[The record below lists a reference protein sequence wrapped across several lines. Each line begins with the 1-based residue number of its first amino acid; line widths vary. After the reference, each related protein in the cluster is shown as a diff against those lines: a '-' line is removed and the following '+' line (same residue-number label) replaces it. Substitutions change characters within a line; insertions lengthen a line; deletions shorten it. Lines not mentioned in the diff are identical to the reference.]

1 LNIRTYTAVLLLTLF
16 AQVSLHAQESEEEL
30 NEQAL
35 ELFQQEDYEEAS
47 KMYSTLLSINLQSAE
62 YNYRFGV
69 CQLFTIQDKEEPIK
83 YLKFAT
89 EQQDAPPLAYFYYG
103 LGLHLNY
110 RFDKAIEQYQKYK
123 PLSSKKEPESA
134 LIDHHIEQCKQGKNL
149 VSSFTDISV
158 VQRSVLPR
166 SDFYRNYDLTDF
178 GGKIIVKPE
187 DFMSEEDKK
196 RDAKLLMYF
205 QQDADLIYFAS
216 FSEKNATGKDLY
228 FIQKLG
234 TGWTT
239 PEKLDATI
247 NTVLDEDYP
256 FIHPEGNTLYFASK
270 GHNSMGGYDI
280 FKSTRRGDGTWS
292 PPVNMEF
299 AINTPWDDFM
309 FISDLEE
316 TTAWFASN
324 RETTNKQVTVYRIGM
339 ERIPLDLTLIKG
351 VFEYEGSKKAKIT
364 VEDMVQNKTIGV
376 YEADRQFG
384 NYLLDLKGSGKY
396 KFLVEAEESDAIH
409 SGIVELPREKGLKQ
423 FRQEMKLVMVDGQEQ
438 LQIINH
444 FDDPIEDE
452 QLLTAEILKRQASL
466 SVNATEED
474 IESTLEIIDDGS
486 ISTGAGDKMDDAPRE
501 ERLALA
507 ERAIRT
513 LEEETQMLNAKAST
527 LYDVAQQKKSGSESM
542 EVAEAAIAAEL
553 TSNYRKEAERREVA
567 IAQMEGTLG
576 VLKSGGIDDGAF
588 NAQYTQLAATK
599 NNFIS
604 LEKFEDNLEEN
615 FEKRLNPT
623 ISAYE
628 TKLAEVE
635 ELESSIDAIDEEVAY
650 YRQEIENTKD
660 DLIKEE
666 LETQIAEA
674 ESAKPEKEASLDRA
688 SKELVALVQQKDNAL
703 TYYNATKDLLQLA
716 ETYADPNLVKVDVG
730 SLNRLQGELNEKAK
744 SDPALLAFV
753 SPKEADLAMEE
764 SLSESRKTDT
774 PGNDTETASLENT
787 PGETATSNSGQ
798 AGSSTDP
805 SNDASTTSMAGSE
818 ASNNLNDQI
827 KAIEAEESQ
836 PEIVSGDLDQ
846 YFTREIENAG
856 NAEDPIIAESRKAEL
871 YDSWAENIG
880 VRIDSL
886 QGAKRL
892 ETKGRKLV
900 EIDDQIKALE
910 VEKAAKED
918 LAMQSYQSIANLSD
932 QAASNAVTARTE
944 GATSGETESDGTEL
958 ADNTST
964 TSNNQET
971 TSNTSIEGTQ
981 NQNTIS
987 PVDVSAPLN
996 ASASEGL
1003 PPSVVSVNKNF
1014 QANLD
1019 TLPPLT
1025 ISSSPEERLKHA
1037 QVYQDWSDA
1046 LASELAFYGELI
1058 QSAESIEERND
1069 LESLAEEIADFRTQI
1084 EDKVDQINASVNSEE
1099 MAQAINASQGS
1110 VQQQIYEFVDNYNA
1124 SAFQQIEA
1132 QIQKNPN
1139 PVLRKAEL
1147 ETLNKNWMIAL
1158 QNEKVKTEARITN
1171 TQDPTQKEAL
1181 TAKLIDLN
1189 VQKERVQVSLDS
1201 LNPNLAVNGPSAPSN
1216 VMVKGSERFEGYIP
1230 VENESVE
1237 TYAAEAST
1245 KAEATTQAKSQVDAL
1260 ETELAET
1267 KKKKKR
1273 REIQEDLDARE
1284 KQLKIVQ
1291 MESAFYQEAEQK
1303 LSAVET
1309 QVLTMDASQ
1318 KLPSEKQATIATDLK
1333 AEADNMSL
1341 NARTAMQEAEAIRK
1355 KKERLPAIA
1364 EAQKMQDD
1372 AMIVQQKANLASNLA
1387 VEMKAVETATIE
1399 QNFIILPG
1407 QEVVLPATERTL
1419 NPNEKEDVRFTVEYL
1434 DYNDQK
1440 IIADSIRREVSK
1452 LRQLKAQFSERG
1464 SGLLEQSATAPL
1476 EAANGNTRVALANQA
1491 YEDFERS
1498 DSLSTMIAQLTRE
1511 ATYIENEANRQLLSR
1526 PEEAYMN
1533 VLAFYSDEPKNDVA
1547 VEDVTLPPVPDQMDL
1562 SQNDQTQTNTR
1573 EVDPLNQG
1581 EAFKLNAPVAED
1593 NSRLQVQE
1601 DVLTQTIF
1609 EIEETSSGSTY
1620 SESNPIPV
1628 DPPLPSGLMYKVQI
1642 GAFRNAIRQD
1652 AFKGISPIVGEST
1665 TQGFIRYSAGEFSN
1679 FYQADAAKS
1688 RIQTIGYQDAFVVAY
1703 LNGKRVSMTQA
1714 RAVEGGAPI
1723 ASVVPQGG
1731 GGGGGNVGGTRP
1743 SAPIQTQFIQQGPLE
1758 IQAVEN
1764 IPGSFYTVQVGVYSK
1779 PVGSADIYNMTPLL
1793 QENLAGGLYR
1803 YTTGKFDNE
1812 NDATRARDEARA
1824 LGVTDAFVT
1833 AYRDGVR
1840 VGVEQIRGTTSG
1852 TPTPVQR
1859 APQAVAGGSFRIIL
1873 GTYSG
1878 DVPVQQASQIL
1889 MLSNEGVDKVSNPDG
1904 SSSYYYGAFSSQAEA
1919 DQRAQDLRGKGLT
1932 QAQAEKL

>member
-1 LNIRTYTAVLLLTLF
+1 MNIRPYIAVLLLTLF
-16 AQVSLHAQESEEEL
+16 SLTSLHAQESEEEL
-30 NEQAL
+30 NAQAL

-47 KMYSTLLSINLQSAE
+47 ELYSTLLSINLQSAE

-89 EQQDAPPLAYFYYG
+89 EQQDVPPLAYFYYG

-110 RFDKAIEQYQKYK
+110 RFDKAIEQYEKYK

-134 LIDHHIEQCKQGKNL
+134 LVDHHIEQCKQGKDL

-216 FSEKNATGKDLY
+216 FSDKNATGKDLY

-292 PPVNMEF
+292 PPINMEF

-409 SGIVELPREKGLKQ
+409 SGIVEVPREKGLKQ

-466 SVNATEED
+466 SVNTTEED

-486 ISTGAGDKMDDAPRE
+486 KSTSEGTKMDDTPRE

-513 LEEETQMLNAKAST
+513 LEEETNTLNAKAST
-527 LYDVAQQKKSGSESM
+527 LYDVAQQKKSGSETM

-553 TSNYRKEAERREVA
+553 ASGYRKEAERREVA
-567 IAQMEGTLG
+567 LEQMEGPLG
-576 VLKSGGIDDGAF
+576 VLKSSGIDDAAF

-599 NNFIS
+599 NNFKS
-604 LEKFEDNLEEN
+604 LEKFEDQLEEN
-615 FEKRLNPT
+615 FEKRLDPT

-628 TKLAEVE
+628 SKLAEVE
-635 ELESSIDAIDEEVAY
+635 DLEGSVDAIDEEVAY

-674 ESAKPEKEASLDRA
+674 ESVKPEKEASLDRA

-703 TYYNATKDLLQLA
+703 AYYNTTKDLLQLA
-716 ETYADPNLVKVDVG
+716 DTYADQNLLKVDVG

-753 SPKEADLAMEE
+753 APKEAGLAMDE
-764 SLSESRKTDT
+764 SLGDSRKTNT
-774 PGNDTETASLENT
+774 PENDTETASLEST
-787 PGETATSNSGQ
+787 LGETATGNNGQ
-798 AGSSTDP
+798 PKSSVDP
-805 SNDASTTSMAGSE
+805 SDDVSTPSTTGSE
-818 ASNNLNDQI
+818 SSNNLNDQI
-827 KAIEAEESQ
+827 KAIEAEESE

-886 QGAKRL
+886 QEAKRQ
-892 ETKGRKLV
+892 ETKGKKLV
-900 EIDDQIKALE
+900 EIDDAIKALE
-910 VEKAAKED
+910 EEKATKED
-918 LAMQSYQSIANLSD
+918 LAMQSYQNIADLSD
-932 QAASNAVTARTE
+932 QAASNAVADRIEETVNEESEPNGSAEANTATTASTNQ
-944 GATSGETESDGTEL
+944 GANS
-958 ADNTST
+958 ADAP
-964 TSNNQET
+964 QET
-971 TSNTSIEGTQ
+971 TNTT
-981 NQNTIS
+981 N
-987 PVDVSAPLN
+987 PVDFGAPLD

-1003 PPSVVSVNKNF
+1003 PPSVVCVNKDF

-1025 ISSSPEERLKHA
+1025 ANSSAEERLKHA

-1046 LASELAFYGELI
+1046 LATELAFFGELI
-1058 QSAESIEERND
+1058 QSSESIEERND
-1069 LESLAEEIADFRTQI
+1069 LESLAEEIAAFRSKI
-1084 EDKVDQINASVNSEE
+1084 EDKAGEINASIDNAE
-1099 MAQAINASQGS
+1099 MAQAINASQGLLR
-1110 VQQQIYEFVDNYNA
+1110 QQIYEFVDNYNA
-1124 SAFQQIEA
+1124 SAFQQIET
-1132 QIQKNPN
+1132 QILENPN

-1158 QNEKVKTEARITN
+1158 QNEKVKTEARIAN
-1171 TQDPTQKEAL
+1171 TQDPAQKQAL
-1181 TAKLIDLN
+1181 TAKMIDLN

-1201 LNPNLAVNGPSAPSN
+1201 LNPELAVNGPSAPSN

-1230 VENESVE
+1230 VENEAVE
-1237 TYAAEAST
+1237 TYAAEANT
-1245 KAEATTQAKSQVDAL
+1245 KAEATAQAKGQVDAL

-1267 KKKKKR
+1267 KKKKKK
-1273 REIQEDLDARE
+1273 REIQEELDARE

-1291 MESAFYQEAEQK
+1291 MESVFYAEAEQK

-1318 KLPSEKQATIATDLK
+1318 KLPSEKQSAIATDLK

-1355 KKERLPAIA
+1355 KKVRLPAIA

-1372 AMIVQQKANLASNLA
+1372 AMIMQQKANLASNLA
-1387 VEMKAVETATIE
+1387 EEMQVVETATIE

-1407 QEVVLPATERTL
+1407 QEVVLPVAERTL
-1419 NPNEKEDVRFTVEYL
+1419 NPNEKEDVRFTIEYL

-1464 SGLLEQSATAPL
+1464 SGLLERSATAPI
-1476 EAANGNTRVALANQA
+1476 EDANGNSRVALANQA
-1491 YEDFERS
+1491 YKDFERS
-1498 DSLSTMIAQLTRE
+1498 DSISTMIAQLTRE

-1533 VLAFYSDEPKNDVA
+1533 VLAFYNDEPKNDLAVA
-1547 VEDVTLPPVPDQMDL
+1547 DVTLPPVPEQIDL
-1562 SQNDQTQTNTR
+1562 SQNDQTDTNTQ

-1581 EAFKLNAPVAED
+1581 EAFKLNAPVAQD

-1609 EIEETSSGSTY
+1609 EIEETTSTSTY
-1620 SESNPIPV
+1620 SETNPIPV
-1628 DPPLPSGLMYKVQI
+1628 DPPLPSGLLYKVQI

-1665 TQGFIRYSAGEFSN
+1665 PQGFIRYSAGEFSN
-1679 FYQADAAKS
+1679 FYAADAAKS
-1688 RIQTIGYQDAFVVAY
+1688 RIQSIGYQDAFVVAY

-1714 RAVEGGAPI
+1714 RAVEGGASI
-1723 ASVVPQGG
+1723 ASIAPQGG
-1731 GGGGGNVGGTRP
+1731 GGGGNIGGASP
-1743 SAPIQTQFIQQGPLE
+1743 SAPIQTQFIKQGPLE

-1793 QENLAGGLYR
+1793 QENLSSGLYR

-1812 NDATRARDEARA
+1812 SDATRARDEARA
-1824 LGVTDAFVT
+1824 LGVADAFVT

-1840 VGVEQIRGTTSG
+1840 VGVEQIRGTTGG
-1852 TPTPVQR
+1852 TPAPVQS
-1859 APQAVAGGSFRIIL
+1859 APQPNAIGSFRIIL
-1873 GTYSG
+1873 GNYTG

-1889 MLSNEGVDKVSNPDG
+1889 MLSSEGVDKVSNPDG
-1904 SSSYYYGAFSSQAEA
+1904 SSSYYYGSFSSQAEA
-1919 DQRAQDLRGKGLT
+1919 DQRAQELRSKGLT
-1932 QAQAEKL
+1932 QAQAEKF